1 MRIVIIVFIIS
12 ILYSCGKNGDSG
24 ITQTPNPELRSNVS
38 SITLNGASGSKDSFN
53 ITSNISW
60 TITLNPANTTWA
72 SLSSSSGSK
81 DAKIFITAIQDN
93 TSGSQRSAS
102 IIITPVGNTSIQP
115 INISL
120 AQTTQTVSP
129 PANTFALQWQ
139 KALGGT
145 SGDQGFSIAATSDG
159 GSIIA
164 ANTSSNN
171 GDISGYH
178 DGGDAWLIKQNNY
191 GNIEWQKALG
201 GSNLDHASSIIP
213 TTDGGYAMIGYT
225 YSSDGDVSPAPHGS
239 TFADLWF
246 VKLTSTG
253 TIAWQKVIGGSAADY
268 GTSVIETADG
278 GFIAVGYAR
287 SNDGDLSG
295 NHGDLDALI
304 IKLNNAGNI
313 VWKKLIGGSYG
324 DWAYAVKAAPDGG
337 FIIAGASSSNDGNIS
352 GNHGGQDGLLAKLD
366 NSGNIVWQKSLGGS
380 GLEYFYYNSLIVNT
394 DGSIVVVGTTES
406 NDGDVSGNHGGQDGW
421 VVKLTSS
428 GNIVWQKTLG
438 GATNENANSVTTT
451 FTGDFVIAGA
461 KGLDCWII
469 RLNSDGSFIEEKT
482 LGGSGIDLF
491 NSVTKLVGDEFVA
504 VGSAGSNDGDVSGNH
519 GGTYDVWAVKFKFQ

>member
-12 ILYSCGKNGDSG
+12 ILYSCGKSGDSG
-24 ITQTPNPELRSNVS
+24 ITQTLTPELRSNVS

-60 TITLNPANTTWA
+60 TAVINPSSTSWA
-72 SLSSSSGSK
+72 SLSSSSGSNNL
-81 DAKIFITAIQDN
+81 KIVITAMQDN

-120 AQTTQTVSP
+120 VQTTQTVSP
-129 PANTFALQWQ
+129 PANTFSLLWQ

-145 SGDQGFSIAATSDG
+145 SDDIGLSNAATSDG

-178 DGGDAWLIKQNNY
+178 GGGDAWLIKQNNS

-201 GSNLDHASSIIP
+201 GSSIDRASSIIP

-225 YSSDGDVSPAPHGS
+225 TSSDGDVSPAPHGS
-239 TFADLWF
+239 SFADLWF
-246 VKLTSTG
+246 VKLTNTG
-253 TIAWQKVIGGSAADY
+253 TIAWQRVIGGSVGDY
-268 GTSVIETADG
+268 GTSVIETPDG
-278 GFIAVGYAR
+278 SFIAVGYAR

-295 NHGDLDALI
+295 NHGDIDVLI
-304 IKLNNAGNI
+304 IKFNNAGNI
-313 VWKKLIGGSYG
+313 VWKKLIGGSNG

-337 FIIAGASSSNDGNIS
+337 FIIAGSSGSNDGDIS
-352 GNHGGQDGLLAKLD
+352 GNHGGQDCLLAKFD

-380 GLEYFYYNSLIVNT
+380 GLDYFNYNALTINA
-394 DGSIVVVGTTES
+394 DGSIVVAGTTES
-406 NDGDVSGNHGGQDGW
+406 NDGDVSGNHGGGDGW
-421 VVKLTSS
+421 IVKLTSS

-438 GATNENANSVTTT
+438 GTAYENANSISTTS
-451 FTGDFVIAGA
+451 TGGFVIAGA
-461 KGLDCWII
+461 KGQDCWII
-469 RLNSDGSFIEEKT
+469 RLDFDGNFIEEKT

-491 NSVTKLVGDEFVA
+491 NSVTKLTDGGLVA

-519 GGTYDVWAVKFKFQ
+519 GGSDVWAVKFKFQ